1 MAEDSR
7 VVRTKK
13 AIKEGFIALLGKKEI
28 DSITV
33 KDIAEYANVDRK
45 TVYNYYPGVY
55 ALIEEIEEDF
65 SKTMQE
71 HAKFMQSINV
81 LDNPIEYIKVI
92 KDEVVTN
99 LVKYKDFLNAQEGS
113 NLLMKLTQIIEKNVE
128 TSLINNL
135 RKAGKEPAIYNVRL
149 CATFIIDGMIGVCRN
164 CIKALEN
171 DPERFIKDITTL
183 AIYGADGI
191 FLGIPKE

>member
-13 AIKEGFIALLGKKEI
+13 AIKNGFIALLGKKEM

-65 SKTMQE
+65 AKTMRE
-71 HAKFMQSINV
+71 HSKFMQSINF
-81 LDNPIEYIKVI
+81 LDNPIDYIKTI
-92 KDEVVTN
+92 KDEVVTS

-113 NLLMKLTQIIEKNVE
+113 NLLMKLTKIIEKNVE
-128 TSLINNL
+128 TSLMANL
-135 RKAGKEPAIYNVRL
+135 RKAGKEPAYYNVKL

-164 CIKALEN
+164 CLKALEN
-171 DPERFIKDITTL
+171 DPERFIKDVTTL
-183 AIYGADGI
+183 SLYGTGGI
-191 FLGIPKE
+191 FLGIPKD